1 MQYVIGIDGG
11 GTKTQVILSDMK
23 GRVVSNKQY
32 GSTNPNAVSK
42 RELIQT
48 FQAIFHDLQLSVPD
62 VLCKVSSI
70 FAGISGA
77 GSKQSASLVS
87 EVIRFTLPSDVKV
100 IVEPDSVNAL
110 YAGTF
115 GKPGIVQISGT
126 GSITFG
132 INENNQQ
139 GRVGGW
145 GYLLGDEGSGYDLGR
160 KGIMAVLHNEDG
172 RGPSTMLKD
181 LLFSYLQVTS
191 GRELID
197 QIYHSSAP
205 RMTIAQVSK
214 LVFQAYEAGDVVV
227 VNMVQHVAKEISHSI
242 KTLDQKLFTT
252 SNVLEVIL
260 CGGLFSNRKIL
271 PPLLEK
277 EFKIY
282 TKPVS
287 FILPELLPV
296 AGSIIGAL
304 LESKQTISTS
314 IIDNL
319 RTI

>member
-1 MQYVIGIDGG
+1 MEYVIGIDGG
-11 GTKTQVILSDMK
+11 GTKTQVVLTDME
-23 GRVVSNKQY
+23 GRVVSHTQY

-42 RELIQT
+42 SELIDT
-48 FQAIFHDLQLSVPD
+48 FQTIFHDLQQSVPD
-62 VLCKVSSI
+62 VVRNVSTI

-77 GSKQSASLVS
+77 GSQQSASLVT
-87 EVIRFTLPSDVKV
+87 EVIQSTLPSDVKV
-100 IVEPDSVNAL
+100 KVEPDSVNAL
-110 YAGTF
+110 YAGTY

-132 INENNQQ
+132 VNENNQQ

-145 GYLLGDEGSGYDLGR
+145 GYLLGDEGSGYDFGR
-160 KGIMAVLHNEDG
+160 KGIMAVLQHEDG

-181 LLFSYLQVTS
+181 ILFSYFQVTS

-197 QIYHSSAP
+197 QIYHSRAP

-214 LVFQAYEAGDVVV
+214 LVFQAYEAGDAVVATMMQ
-227 VNMVQHVAKEISHSI
+227 NVAKDISHSI

-252 SNVLEVIL
+252 NNELEVIL
-260 CGGLFSNRKIL
+260 CGGLFSNRLIL
-271 PPLLEK
+271 PPLLEL
-277 EFKIY
+277 EFKGY
-282 TKPVS
+282 SKPVS

-304 LESKQTISTS
+304 LENKQAISTS